1 VEDFMTTK
9 YRLVIWGS
17 ILGMALVVFT
27 NMHVK
32 KHSAPALMVPTVI
45 VQGPMLDQTN
55 QQYVAALDV
64 ARVFGRAPGCAEA
77 NATLIGKVASEALRA
92 GLDARVFAATVAVE
106 SSCDSMA
113 VSRRGAIGLT
123 QVMPKIWKGT
133 FDFEHTINL
142 FNSDDNLHA
151 GATILSDLIK
161 QYGLAEGV
169 RHYNGTGTDCADCDG
184 NYVPKIL
191 GLAGRRQ

>member
-1 VEDFMTTK
+1 MGTPFRFFSGMT
-9 YRLVIWGS
+9 LS
-17 ILGMALVVFT
+17 ILDVGTGSGCIAVTLARMIPKAMIT
-27 NMHVK
+27 ATDI
-32 KHSAPALMVPTVI
+32 SS
-45 VQGPMLDQTN
+45 
-55 QQYVAALDV
+55 AALDV

-77 NATLIGKVASEALRA
+77 DSNLIGDVAKEALRV
-92 GLDARVFAATVAVE
+92 GLDARILAATVAVE

-113 VSRRGAIGLT
+113 VSRRGAVGLT
-123 QVMPKIWKGT
+123 QIMPKIWKGS

-142 FNSDDNLHA
+142 FNPNDNLHA

-161 QYGLAEGV
+161 QHGLAEGI

-191 GLAGRRQ
+191 TLAGRRQ